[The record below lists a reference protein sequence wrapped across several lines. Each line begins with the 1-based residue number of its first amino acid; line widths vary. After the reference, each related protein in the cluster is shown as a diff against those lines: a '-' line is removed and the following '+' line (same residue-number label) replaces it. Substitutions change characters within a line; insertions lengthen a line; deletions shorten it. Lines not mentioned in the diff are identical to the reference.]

1 MTEIFGIAAIGSSTS
16 LNLVNRPEIAPQANP
31 LRTAALD
38 DFGTLL
44 SRGIEAVDQKLGK
57 ADALV
62 KQFAID
68 DNIPV
73 HQVTIAIEEARLS
86 VELAM
91 QVRMRLVEGYRELMN
106 MQL

>member
-1 MTEIFGIAAIGSSTS
+1 MTELSAIAAVAASSS
-16 LNLVNRPEIAPQANP
+16 LNLVAAPPIA
-31 LRTAALD
+31 TATAVRAD
-38 DFGTLL
+38 AAEGFASIL
-44 SRGIEAVDQKLGK
+44 SKGMEAVDRKIGK

-62 KQFAID
+62 RQFAVD
-68 DNIPV
+68 DSIPV

>member
-1 MTEIFGIAAIGSSTS
+1 MMEVLGIASASSSAS
-16 LNLVNRPEIAPQANP
+16 LNLVNRADILPAPPMRADGAEGFASI
-31 LRTAALD
+31 LAK
-38 DFGTLL
+38 GM
-44 SRGIEAVDQKLGK
+44 EAVDHKLGK

-62 KQFAID
+62 RQFAVD
-68 DNIPV
+68 DSIPV